1 MFKKIAV
8 TTMAVA
14 VIATSAMTVTTQT
27 ADAKNGRKGAFAA
40 GAVIGLATGA
50 IIGSQYNSGHG
61 PAYGYGYR
69 PAPRPYRCFNKA
81 VRCWDPYYGHYVVVG
96 YREVCRY

>member
-50 IIGSQYNSGHG
+50 IIGSQYNSG
-61 PAYGYGYR
+61 YGYGYR
-69 PAPRPYRCFNKA
+69 PSPRPHRCHRKA
-81 VRCWDPYYGHYVVVG
+81 VRRWDPYYGHYVVVG
-96 YREVCRY
+96 YRKVCRY

>member
-50 IIGSQYNSGHG
+50 IIGSQYNSG
-61 PAYGYGYR
+61 YGYQ
-69 PAPRPYRCFNKA
+69 PAPRPYRCHRKA
-81 VRCWDPYYGHYVVVG
+81 VRRWDPYYGHYVVVG
-96 YREVCRY
+96 YRKVCRY

>member
-27 ADAKNGRKGAFAA
+27 ADAKNGRNGAFAA

-50 IIGSQYNSGHG
+50 IIGSQYNSG
-61 PAYGYGYR
+61 YGYGYR
-69 PAPRPYRCFNKA
+69 PAPVYERPYRCHSKA
-81 VRCWDPYYGHYVVVG
+81 VRRWDPYYGQYVVVG
-96 YREVCRY
+96 YRRVCR